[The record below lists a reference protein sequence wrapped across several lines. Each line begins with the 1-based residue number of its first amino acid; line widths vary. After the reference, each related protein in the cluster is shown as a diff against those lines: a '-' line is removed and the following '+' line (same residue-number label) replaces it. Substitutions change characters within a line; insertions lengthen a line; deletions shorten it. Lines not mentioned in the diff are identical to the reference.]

1 MSLKYLFGNWKM
13 NLSRSD
19 AIELATAV
27 RHGEI
32 SPRVSVSVFPPNCWL
47 DAVAATLRGSVV
59 ACGAQ
64 HCHSELKG
72 PFTGETSPAMIAEMG
87 ARWCLVGHSERRR
100 TFGESESESAARG
113 AGALK
118 AGLNPV
124 ICVGESTIEQ
134 GNGQT
139 AAVVLSQLRPCLD
152 RVREASGAMA
162 SAGARITD
170 IQPVIAYEP
179 VWSIGTGKVPTNEQ
193 VAEIAATINAETG
206 GAFPLLYGG
215 SVTPDNAAELVKIP
229 GISGFLVGGS
239 SLDPDKFLRIGQI
252 LSA

>member
-19 AIELATAV
+19 AIALATAV
-27 RHGEI
+27 RHGTI
-32 SPRVSVSVFPPNCWL
+32 SPRISVSVFPPNCWL
-47 DAVAATLRGSVV
+47 DAVAATLRGSIV

-87 ARWCLVGHSERRR
+87 AAWCLVGHSERRR
-100 TFGESESESAARG
+100 TFGESESESAERG

-124 ICVGESTIEQ
+124 ICVGESTSEQ
-134 GNGQT
+134 GDGQT
-139 AAVVLSQLRPCLD
+139 AAVVLSQLRPCLEKI
-152 RVREASGAMA
+152 RAA
-162 SAGARITD
+162 SAATNTCDTRSTK

-206 GAFPLLYGG
+206 GAYPLLYGG

-239 SLDPDKFLRIGQI
+239 SLDADKFLRIGQI
-252 LSA
+252 LAD